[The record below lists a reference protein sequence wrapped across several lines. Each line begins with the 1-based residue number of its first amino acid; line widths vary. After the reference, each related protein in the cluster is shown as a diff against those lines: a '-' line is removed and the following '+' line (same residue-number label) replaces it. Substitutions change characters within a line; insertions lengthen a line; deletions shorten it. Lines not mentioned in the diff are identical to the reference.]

1 MIKSKWCKRTL
12 VPLALLTAATM
23 FTVATGNTLLTV
35 AEAASGETSKYYSDY
50 DSMEALIIVFNG
62 HFMRAWHNFSPKR
75 RKKGKHDGLRKSLG
89 PARSRAFIMQNSA
102 AGRLENPRRP
112 AASLIC
118 SPHFSA
124 VYLRIPA
131 ACSPRSTACFL
142 RRNGGAFGG
151 SPPFLIRW
159 GRGRRK
165 RRCSYP
171 SPGAPRRAHSGCGY
185 CRPRAR

>member
-102 AGRLENPRRP
+102 AGRLGFPRRH

-131 ACSPRSTACFL
+131 ACSPRFTAVFL
-142 RRNGGAFGG
+142 FRRISA
-151 SPPFLIRW
+151 PRLLIRW

-171 SPGAPRRAHSGCGY
+171 SLGAPRRAHSGCGC